1 MCIWL
6 VDFRLESFFTSFTDP
21 TQEAIMPSTTKFLR
35 VIHTFI
41 HIHLVHKLASGPPGK
56 VLQ

>member
-6 VDFRLESFFTSFTDP
+6 VDFRLEFYFTSFTDP
-21 TQEAIMPSTTKFLR
+21 TPEAIMPSTPKSLR
-35 VIHTFI
+35 VIHTFK
-41 HIHLVHKLASGPPGK
+41 HIHLVHKLDYGPPGK